1 MKERLGT
8 AVRFALGAIILG
20 GALAMGIALYL
31 LAGGRVLDGVIVATV
46 TWFGFRWS
54 WRATLRRRELLSRGY
69 YGSRIGSQWIYE
81 EVVDGFIEG
90 IELPLEYLGRG
101 EYEIHVPGER
111 DWAATMPAWARERR
125 AQIVERLGTMFKYDQ
140 IRHDPDSPEEIPQ
153 R

>member
-54 WRATLRRRELLSRGY
+54 WREC
-69 YGSRIGSQWIYE
+69 
-81 EVVDGFIEG
+81 
-90 IELPLEYLGRG
+90 
-101 EYEIHVPGER
+101 
-111 DWAATMPAWARERR
+111 
-125 AQIVERLGTMFKYDQ
+125 
-140 IRHDPDSPEEIPQ
+140 
-153 R
+153 